1 MPGQRVFTPRY
12 RLFIPSSTKL
22 PPAVMLGSD
31 RALER
36 SVGPGRSH
44 AVSGVALLELVVRK
58 IVRAGLRH
66 KHFRYVARGWL
77 PRGPAGRN
85 AGGQPFV
92 TLQRVL
98 CGSERFACRIAGRDP
113 DATPR
118 SWLRHDARAE
128 GW

>member
-1 MPGQRVFTPRY
+1 
-12 RLFIPSSTKL
+12 
-22 PPAVMLGSD
+22 MLGSD

-66 KHFRYVARGWL
+66 KHFRYA
-77 PRGPAGRN
+77 